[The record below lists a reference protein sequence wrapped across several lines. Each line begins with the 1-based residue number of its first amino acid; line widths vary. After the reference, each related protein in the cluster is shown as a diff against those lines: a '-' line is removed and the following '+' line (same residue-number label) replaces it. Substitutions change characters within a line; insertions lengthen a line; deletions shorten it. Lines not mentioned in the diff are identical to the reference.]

1 MKTSKKGID
10 VIKHFEGLRLQT
22 YRCSA
27 SKLTIG
33 YGHTATAKKGMIISQ
48 TKAEELL
55 KSDLKR
61 FEEGV
66 TRLVGLK
73 IHQLMFD
80 SLVSFA
86 FNLGLGNL
94 QKSTLLKKI
103 NLGKFEDVENEF
115 IKWNRAGGKVLE
127 GLTRRRNAEKE
138 LFLKGFKDLQ
148 IEEIIK
154 EGN

>member
-1 MKTSKKGID
+1 MKISQEGINLIKKY
-10 VIKHFEGLRLQT
+10 EGCRLQA
-22 YRCSA
+22 YSD
-27 SKLTIG
+27 SVGVITIG

-148 IEEIIK
+148 INEIIK

>member
-1 MKTSKKGID
+1 MKISQNGID
-10 VIKHFEGLRLQT
+10 LIKKYEGCKLQA
-22 YRCSA
+22 YYDSVGV
-27 SKLTIG
+27 LTVG
-33 YGHTATAKKGMIISQ
+33 YGHTTTVKKGMIISQ

-55 KSDLKR
+55 KNDLKR

-94 QKSTLLKKI
+94 QKSTLLKKV
-103 NLGKFEDVENEF
+103 NLGKFEEASNEF

-127 GLTRRRNAEKE
+127 GLTRRREAERDLFLQGLKE
-138 LFLKGFKDLQ
+138 LEIK
-148 IEEIIK
+148 EII
-154 EGN
+154 GG

>member
-1 MKTSKKGID
+1 MKISQNGID
-10 VIKHFEGLRLQT
+10 LIKKYEGCKLQA
-22 YRCSA
+22 YYDSVGV
-27 SKLTIG
+27 LTIG
-33 YGHTATAKKGMIISQ
+33 YGHTATTKKGMIISQ

-66 TRLVGLK
+66 SRLVGLT
-73 IHQLMFD
+73 IHQSMFD
-80 SLVSFA
+80 SLVSFS

-103 NLGKFEDVENEF
+103 NLGKFEEATVEF

-138 LFLKGFKDLQ
+138 LFIHGLKDLT
-148 IEEIIK
+148 INDIIR
-154 EGN
+154 G